1 MVLTRFPIP
10 LKSIT
15 PLELLLFIVF
25 VIYIVLPIQTPPAMV
40 GYVDSP
46 LGYLTMFAI
55 TIYLFNY
62 TTPLLGIMYI
72 FVAYQLI
79 NRSSK
84 SNISSSDEVPYGS
97 SQAKKDVVMAQM
109 NPPAT
114 QTLEEEVVAKMAP
127 TTTITDEIPNADSFM
142 PNAPALI
149 GASMF

>member
-25 VIYIVLPIQTPPAMV
+25 VIYIVLPIQTPAAMV

-46 LGYLTMFAI
+46 VGYLTMFVI
-55 TIYLFNY
+55 TVYLFHY

-79 NRSSK
+79 SRTAK
-84 SNISSSDEVPYGS
+84 PVSSSDEVPYGS

-142 PNAPALI
+142 PNAPALV

>member
-10 LKSIT
+10 LKSVT

-25 VIYIVLPIQTPPAMV
+25 VIYIVLPIQTPVAMV

-62 TTPLLGIMYI
+62 TTPLLGIVYI
-72 FVAYQLI
+72 FVAHQLI
-79 NRSSK
+79 TRSTK
-84 SNISSSDEVPYGS
+84 AISSSSEVPYGS

-114 QTLEEEVVAKMAP
+114 LTLEEEVVAKMAP
-127 TTTITDEIPNADSFM
+127 TTTIVDEIPNADSFM
-142 PNAPALI
+142 PNAPQLV

>member
-1 MVLTRFPIP
+1 
-10 LKSIT
+10 
-15 PLELLLFIVF
+15 
-25 VIYIVLPIQTPPAMV
+25 MV

-62 TTPLLGIMYI
+62 TTPLLGIVYI
-72 FVAYQLI
+72 FVAHQLI
-79 NRSSK
+79 TRSTK
-84 SNISSSDEVPYGS
+84 AISSSSEVPYGS

-114 QTLEEEVVAKMAP
+114 LTLEEEVVAKMAP
-127 TTTITDEIPNADSFM
+127 TTTIVDEIPNADSFM
-142 PNAPALI
+142 PNAPQLV

>member
-25 VIYIVLPIQTPPAMV
+25 VIYIVLPIQTPAAMV

-46 LGYLTMFAI
+46 VGYLTMFVI
-55 TIYLFNY
+55 TVYLFHY

-79 NRSSK
+79 SRSTK
-84 SNISSSDEVPYGS
+84 PASSSDEVPYGS

-142 PNAPALI
+142 PNAPALV